1 MKIKCH
7 IRFITDS
14 KIKAIKLVRTATG
27 FGLKE
32 SKDFVD
38 MAFNDTFDRRYPIPI
53 IVTDA
58 MFGIFESMSRMDE
71 FGPLLSFSG
80 LSIVP
85 EVESIFDFTKVP

>member
-7 IRFITDS
+7 IRFITDN
-14 KIKAIKLVRTATG
+14 KIKAIKLVQTATG

-38 MAFNDTFDRRYPIPI
+38 AAWFASFDKRYPTPI
-53 IVTDA
+53 IVTHA
-58 MFGIFESMSRMDE
+58 IFGIFESMSRMDE
-71 FGPLLSFSG
+71 FGPLVSFSG